1 MMRGSFVPSP
11 VIHELRVYTRKY
23 GKLKAAGD
31 AGFDGYKQYYDKMW
45 DSVKQLS
52 EQCHFQEFP
61 EHR

>member
-1 MMRGSFVPSP
+1 
-11 VIHELRVYTRKY
+11 LRVYTRKY

-52 EQCHFQEFP
+52 EQYHFQEFP